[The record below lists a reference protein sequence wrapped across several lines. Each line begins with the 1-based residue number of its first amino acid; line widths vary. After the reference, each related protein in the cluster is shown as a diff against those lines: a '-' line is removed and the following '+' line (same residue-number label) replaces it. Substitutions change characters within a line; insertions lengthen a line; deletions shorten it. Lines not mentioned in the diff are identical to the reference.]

1 MSELSLHKQIEAR
14 IKMRGRGSILFISD
28 FVDLCNTEVIKKTLF
43 RMEKQGVLNRLAFG
57 IYLYPKQSKLIGPL
71 TPTIE
76 AIAKAI
82 AERDKARIIPTGAYA
97 MNALGL
103 STQIPL
109 NAVFLTDGAPR
120 KIKVRKRTIL
130 FKKASPRNLSA
141 IGPISSL
148 VIQALK
154 AIGVGKLE
162 PHEEKKILELLKK
175 EDQDN
180 IKHDIAVAP
189 EWIRIILK
197 KSLLKTG

>member
-1 MSELSLHKQIEAR
+1 MGQPWL
-14 IKMRGRGSILFISD
+14 
-28 FVDLCNTEVIKKTLF
+28 
-43 RMEKQGVLNRLAFG
+43 
-57 IYLYPKQSKLIGPL
+57 P
-71 TPTIE
+71 
-76 AIAKAI
+76 
-82 AERDKARIIPTGAYA
+82 
-97 MNALGL
+97 
-103 STQIPL
+103 
-109 NAVFLTDGAPR
+109 PR

-180 IKHDIAVAP
+180 IKHDIAIAP

-197 KSLLKTG
+197 KSLMKTG